1 MRIRRDGTW
10 THEYPDS
17 SPTLSGELKS
27 SSLDHGEF
35 GQGRYCCTDTPIL
48 QAFCQGRKLLVP
60 NYSQSAIFALSRF
73 LPLGWPAAASDH
85 RMFTSQLRA
94 PKNPWSTASV

>member
-35 GQGRYCCTDTPIL
+35 GQGRYCCTDTQIL
-48 QAFCQGRKLLVP
+48 QAFCGRRIRPPDVHVPAQGAKESLEHGFGLK
-60 NYSQSAIFALSRF
+60 SRF
-73 LPLGWPAAASDH
+73 AADTMSEA
-85 RMFTSQLRA
+85 TG
-94 PKNPWSTASV
+94 